1 MFVETTNGV
10 FGVNSADSTNPSQP
24 LAETYAQRKNS
35 RFANVTSEILTPRQR
50 WDQTYANLPQQN
62 QAAIDRMLAEAVK
75 EFKRRNPNLKSWKD
89 IEKYLAQAVKSKMS
103 NVKIDGTMQR
113 LLTIPWVLEL
123 LNKFT
128 VTKVVPIQV
137 YQPNAKEELY
147 LAWDGQH
154 TLVLLWLVAVYVFGE
169 DPENVTIPVN
179 IYSSHLKPEMRTC
192 FVDLNSSEG
201 KRGLDPFDLYEQM
214 VYGVRIDNATKP
226 EWIEAEAKQSIL
238 EDHGLFVTAKK
249 FYDDNQ
255 AGAIS
260 RIQEINKLKPEP
272 LSWLCDYLVAVGAQ
286 DRPVEEKEMVMMAF
300 FFERCH
306 YAELDVTAEYIND
319 VAAVAKRHWN
329 ADFSP
334 MSKFW
339 GKAHQ
344 AYHVWHQT
352 YFGNTKDARF
362 QKEPL
367 HGYPFLVAQLE
378 KDLPDHKHPRGKTNS
393 EFVVAADG
401 LDLF

>member
-1 MFVETTNGV
+1 MFVKETNGQ
-10 FGVNSADSTNPSQP
+10 FGIPEADFIMPTQP
-24 LAETYAQRKNS
+24 KANTYAQRKNA
-35 RFANVTSEILTPRQR
+35 RFANVTSEILTPRER
-50 WDQTYANLPQQN
+50 WEQTYNNLPTANQQ
-62 QAAIDRMLAEAVK
+62 AIDRMLEDGIK
-75 EFKRRNPNLKSWKD
+75 EFKRNNPHIKQWKD
-89 IEKYLAQAVKSKMS
+89 VEKYLAQAVKSKMS

-123 LNKFT
+123 LNKFV

-137 YQPNAKEELY
+137 YQPNTKEQVY

-154 TLVLLWLVAVYVFGE
+154 TLILLWIVAVYIFGE
-169 DPENVTIPVN
+169 DPENVNIPVN
-179 IYSSHLKPEMRTC
+179 IYSSHLKNEMRTC

-201 KRGLDPFDLYEQM
+201 KRGLDPFDLFEQK
-214 VYGVRIDNATKP
+214 VYGVRIDKCDNP
-226 EWIEAEAKQSIL
+226 DWIVAEIKQSIL
-238 EDHGLFVTAKK
+238 EQRGLFVTAKK
-249 FYDDNQ
+249 FYDDTEP
-255 AGAIS
+255 GAIS
-260 RIQEINKLKPEP
+260 RIQEINKLSLEA

-286 DRPVEEKEMVMMAF
+286 NRPVEEKEMVMMAY
-300 FFERCH
+300 FFERCF
-306 YAELDVTAEYIND
+306 YAKINVTDQYISD

-339 GKAHQ
+339 SKANQ

-367 HGYPFLVAQLE
+367 HGYPFLVAQLI
-378 KDLPDHKHPRGKTNS
+378 KDLPEHDHPKAKTNS
-393 EFVVAADG
+393 EFTVSEDG